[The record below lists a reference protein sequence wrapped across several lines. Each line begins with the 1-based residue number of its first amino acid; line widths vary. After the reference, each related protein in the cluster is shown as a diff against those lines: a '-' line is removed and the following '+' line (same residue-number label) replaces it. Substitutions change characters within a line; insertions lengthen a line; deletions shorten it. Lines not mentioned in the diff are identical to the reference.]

1 MKYALVLTLALI
13 LTACSSSS
21 SHQVENTD
29 SAVPQSKWFDIGYNE
44 ALGGNGV
51 KENTTLAEWYGEAEI
66 NRSAYLQG
74 YAKGQQDFCLPDNI
88 TAFANSGK
96 DFPASCN
103 SVADSAQLKHQ
114 WQQVMDK

>member
-1 MKYALVLTLALI
+1 M
-13 LTACSSSS
+13 
-21 SHQVENTD
+21 
-29 SAVPQSKWFDIGYNE
+29 
-44 ALGGNGV
+44 
-51 KENTTLAEWYGEAEI
+51 